1 MRADSL
7 TSPVLW
13 LRLDLDHG
21 PYRDTK
27 AGPEQMVRVGEL
39 RDRPDLLH
47 HLVEVVAARVIS
59 TRDQPANG
67 AHCVIGDET
76 KETERG

>member
-47 HLVEVVAARVIS
+47 HLVEVVAAR
-59 TRDQPANG
+59 DYLA
-67 AHCVIGDET
+67 
-76 KETERG
+76 RGLVDFAAPS